1 MYAAAQGGR
10 LEPHNR
16 VAGKFRLGRRLAV
29 GGMGEVWVAR
39 NEATGADVAL
49 KMLRRGDAD
58 REREL
63 QIEER
68 FRHEAR
74 LSAMLSHRSI
84 VKIFDL
90 IQEPDGTLVLVMELL
105 RGETL
110 QAYLEKTGPRQ
121 SREGVAIVSPIL
133 SALAH
138 AHERGIVHRDVSP
151 ANIFLAVDPDGHVTP
166 KLVDF
171 GIAKLVG
178 TPGGPPGRHPQ
189 PVMTI
194 DGRVLGTPRYMA
206 PERIRGSSE
215 LDCRTDLF
223 SVGVVLY
230 ETMTGVSPFAA
241 SSASASLAAVLERT
255 VDADDRIEPRLWIE
269 IQRALS
275 KRQYERH
282 ASADELATALRAAI
296 GESEGGLEGSLK
308 RPPPPSGWEEEVE
321 PYTPALREH
330 LKTNDGQTF
339 GVIPRSRVSPAMWV
353 GVGTVVGVAVA
364 ATIVGLRL
372 GRADRRSP
380 TAVQPSQTTA
390 ASLPPSA
397 TAESSSAPSGS
408 SAASPPVW
416 GAPSVGPSPAEAP
429 PRPPERAVSALTA
442 TTTGAAPAPNPPAKT
457 APPGLHATPRT
468 KPIATT
474 PGF

>member
-1 MYAAAQGGR
+1 MYAAAPGGR

-110 QAYLEKTGPRQ
+110 QAYLEKTGPRP
-121 SREGVAIVSPIL
+121 SREAVAIVSPIL

-178 TPGGPPGRHPQ
+178 VPGTSPTRRPQ
-189 PVMTI
+189 PVLTM

-215 LDCRTDLF
+215 IDGRTDLF
-223 SVGVVLY
+223 SVGVVTY
-230 ETMTGVSPFAA
+230 ETMTGVSPFSA

-255 VDADDRIEPRLWIE
+255 VDADDRIEPRLWLE
-269 IQRALS
+269 IQRAIS

-308 RPPPPSGWEEEVE
+308 RPPPPSGWEEESE

-339 GVIPRSRVSPAMWV
+339 GVVPRSRIAPAVWL
-353 GVGTVVGVAVA
+353 GVGAMVGIALA
-364 ATIVGLRL
+364 ATIVGLKAT
-372 GRADRRSP
+372 GHTDKRSP
-380 TAVQPSQTTA
+380 TAVQPGQTTA
-390 ASLPPSA
+390 ASPAPSA
-397 TAESSSAPSGS
+397 SAESPSTPASAPS
-408 SAASPPVW
+408 PPVSE
-416 GAPSVGPSPAEAP
+416 APSSGPSHVDTPPAP
-429 PRPPERAVSALTA
+429 HERAATA
-442 TTTGAAPAPNPPAKT
+442 APATTTTGAAPAPNPPAKL
-457 APPGLHATPRT
+457 AAPGLHATPRP